1 MLWASW
7 CKKGLENLKRGNHS
21 EDRSGARMREEA
33 ERVGFVQL
41 ENRLRGNLIA
51 VCKYITVLEM
61 ADSSWKGAE
70 NRLLQQGKF

>member
-7 CKKGLENLKRGNHS
+7 CKNGLENLKRGNHS

-51 VCKYITVLEM
+51 VCNIHNNFRDGRLFLER
-61 ADSSWKGAE
+61 GRE
-70 NRLLQQGKF
+70 